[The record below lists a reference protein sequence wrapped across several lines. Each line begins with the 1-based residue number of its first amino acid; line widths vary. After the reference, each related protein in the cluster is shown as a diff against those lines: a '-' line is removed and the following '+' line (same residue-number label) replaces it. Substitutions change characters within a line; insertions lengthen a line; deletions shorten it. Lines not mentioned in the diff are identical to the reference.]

1 MTAFRP
7 YNAET
12 DREAVRRVFH
22 EVGWSGAARHVD
34 DERFGQVVRVRVA
47 ELGGAAE
54 CVITTCGGTVRYLDE
69 DLAFACVLEVATSRV
84 ARRQG
89 LALNL
94 LSRALAEHAAEGAL
108 VAGLGVFD
116 QGFYDRVGFGTAPYV
131 RWVEFNPA
139 HLTVEAAPR
148 PPQRLSPEEWQALH
162 AARLSRRR
170 VHGACSLTPPEVTQA
185 SLGELG
191 ESFGLGYLDGPGG
204 SLSHGLWLSG
214 KDEHGPYNVAWLVF
228 HTRDEFLELM
238 ALLKSLSDQVHLV
251 GMQEPG
257 GIQMQDLLAK
267 PLAAGRVTEGSRYAN
282 RIRTG
287 AYYQFRM
294 LDLPGCLAQTRLPST
309 TTLRLNLTLTD
320 PIEAYLPDDAP
331 WRGCGGKYVLS
342 LGEASSAESGEDRSL
357 PMLNATVNAFT
368 RLWLGVQPATGL
380 AYTDRLEAPDGLLRA
395 LDRTLRLPQPDA
407 DWGF

>member
-1 MTAFRP
+1 
-7 YNAET
+7 
-12 DREAVRRVFH
+12 
-22 EVGWSGAARHVD
+22 
-34 DERFGQVVRVRVA
+34 
-47 ELGGAAE
+47 
-54 CVITTCGGTVRYLDE
+54 
-69 DLAFACVLEVATSRV
+69 
-84 ARRQG
+84 
-89 LALNL
+89 
-94 LSRALAEHAAEGAL
+94 
-108 VAGLGVFD
+108 
-116 QGFYDRVGFGTAPYV
+116 
-131 RWVEFNPA
+131 
-139 HLTVEAAPR
+139 
-148 PPQRLSPEEWQALH
+148 
-162 AARLSRRR
+162 
-170 VHGACSLTPPEVTQA
+170 
-185 SLGELG
+185 
-191 ESFGLGYLDGPGG
+191 
-204 SLSHGLWLSG
+204 
-214 KDEHGPYNVAWLVF
+214 
-228 HTRDEFLELM
+228 
-238 ALLKSLSDQVHLV
+238 
-251 GMQEPG
+251 
-257 GIQMQDLLAK
+257 MQDLLAK